1 MIVECVIHT
10 CRIVNVISLWLIIV
24 HCYDDN
30 NEILQDVIL
39 NYVHTGDHNLLNFTS
54 SFNKKNTDTRE
65 WVVNIS
71 CSSCE
76 TF

>member
-1 MIVECVIHT
+1 M
-10 CRIVNVISLWLIIV
+10 WLIIV

-30 NEILQDVIL
+30 NEMLQDVIL
-39 NYVHTGDHNLLNFTS
+39 SYVHTGDHNLLNFTS
-54 SFNKKNTDTRE
+54 SFNKKNTDTGE

-76 TF
+76 RYFEQHNLLCIL